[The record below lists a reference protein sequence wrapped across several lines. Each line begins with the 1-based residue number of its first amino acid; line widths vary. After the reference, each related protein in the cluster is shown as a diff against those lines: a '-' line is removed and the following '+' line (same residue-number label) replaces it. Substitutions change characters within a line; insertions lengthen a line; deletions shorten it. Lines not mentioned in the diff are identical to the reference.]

1 MPEHGYS
8 YFFGSPYV
16 NKVAEF
22 AKLRDTF
29 AGNERVKDANTVY
42 LPQPGGMNDAN
53 YAKYKARTLFYPV
66 IERTVR
72 GLLGIVF
79 RVAPVFTL
87 PGPLKAWQDSMT
99 PEGDSIMEAFRV
111 AIRENLHMGRCGI
124 LLDLPEDA
132 PVNAMPFVSM
142 YAAENITAWER
153 RYIKGQ
159 RRLTRVMLRE
169 QTDTDGDD
177 QGRFLELILDTSA
190 ATPVYRVKKWTVKF
204 TPGKTRGRL
213 EVAALSVADHTPVV
227 NGKTLDYIP
236 FYFIGPYDNKP
247 DLCKSPLL
255 DLADAN
261 LHHYQLQADYRQT
274 LYMVAQPTPYMIGD
288 IPDDKVPNKIGAGV
302 FWTLPSEVTDIG
314 MLEFSGAGIGA
325 LLDALTRCEE
335 YMAALGAKLVHR
347 QTQPETAEAVKTNS
361 RDELSVIEAV
371 VQSTRDAFKLA
382 INDAAKWVGASAKGD
397 VAVDTD
403 FAEGRMDPAMLTAL
417 FQTMQAGGLSRE
429 VYHRNLQRGDI
440 MPPNRTLAEETA
452 AVEQEAAERQAKAQ
466 EAMAAQQDAMGTAGD
481 LEDGDEDEQEGK
493 PAAKPPGKGKP
504 PKAPKGKKI

>member
-1 MPEHGYS
+1 
-8 YFFGSPYV
+8 
-16 NKVAEF
+16 
-22 AKLRDTF
+22 
-29 AGNERVKDANTVY
+29 
-42 LPQPGGMNDAN
+42 
-53 YAKYKARTLFYPV
+53 
-66 IERTVR
+66 
-72 GLLGIVF
+72 
-79 RVAPVFTL
+79 
-87 PGPLKAWQDSMT
+87 
-99 PEGDSIMEAFRV
+99 
-111 AIRENLHMGRCGI
+111 
-124 LLDLPEDA
+124 
-132 PVNAMPFVSM
+132 
-142 YAAENITAWER
+142 
-153 RYIKGQ
+153 
-159 RRLTRVMLRE
+159 
-169 QTDTDGDD
+169 
-177 QGRFLELILDTSA
+177 
-190 ATPVYRVKKWTVKF
+190 
-204 TPGKTRGRL
+204 
-213 EVAALSVADHTPVV
+213 
-227 NGKTLDYIP
+227 
-236 FYFIGPYDNKP
+236 
-247 DLCKSPLL
+247 
-255 DLADAN
+255 
-261 LHHYQLQADYRQT
+261 
-274 LYMVAQPTPYMIGD
+274 MVAQPTPYMIGD